1 MIPTKIKGNND
12 MPDFKSRKI
21 ALNIMLFVLL
31 ISLMIVLFGDKL
43 FEIERDFEIKNKIF
57 CGFLAFFY
65 LALLGDTYFTKRRK
79 EVKEKI
85 EVPNEFKVFAFKQN
99 LHILLYTF
107 ALLFD
112 IFLIISGKARSS
124 GIVGIIFSIALLIFL
139 PYFIYNMIKRRYYS
153 LEVKSKNIKIFFK
166 NEEIGSFEIK
176 NISLVKFFGSGV
188 FLKKRGFLQKR
199 NAGYPIMKIYAYGTD
214 AVEISLTLRDYWVL
228 KNYFKR
234 YRVNINDIYVE

>member
-65 LALLGDTYFTKRRK
+65 LALLGDTYFTKRRM
-79 EVKEKI
+79 EAKEKI
-85 EVPNEFKVFAFKQN
+85 KVPNEFKVFAFKQN

-166 NEEIGSFEIK
+166 NEEIESFEIK
-176 NISLVKFFGSGV
+176 NISLVKFFGIGV
-188 FLKKRGFLQKR
+188 FFKKRGFSRKR
-199 NAGYPIMKIYAYGTD
+199 NGGYPIMKIYAYEID
-214 AVEISLTLRDYWVL
+214 AIEIPLTLRDYWLL

-234 YRVNINDIYVE
+234 YRVNLDDTYVE

>member
-1 MIPTKIKGNND
+1 MKIKGNND

-31 ISLMIVLFGDKL
+31 ISLMIILFGDKL

-65 LALLGDTYFTKRRK
+65 LALLGDTYFTKRRM
-79 EVKEKI
+79 EAKEKI
-85 EVPNEFKVFAFKQN
+85 KVPNEFKVFAFKQN

-153 LEVKSKNIKIFFK
+153 LELKYKNIKIFFK
-166 NEEIGSFEIK
+166 NKEIGSFEIK

-188 FLKKRGFLQKR
+188 LYTKRSFLRKR
-199 NAGYPIMKIYAYGTD
+199 NAGYPIMKIYTYGTD

-234 YRVNINDIYVE
+234 YRVNVNDIYVE

>member
-1 MIPTKIKGNND
+1 MKIKGNND
-12 MPDFKSRKI
+12 TPDFKSRKI

-79 EVKEKI
+79 EAKEKL

-124 GIVGIIFSIALLIFL
+124 GIVGIIFSTALLIFL

-153 LEVKSKNIKIFFK
+153 LELKYKNIKIFFK
-166 NEEIGSFEIK
+166 NKEIGSFEIK

-188 FLKKRGFLQKR
+188 LYTKRSFLQKR
-199 NAGYPIMKIYAYGTD
+199 NAGYPIMKIYTYGTD
-214 AVEISLTLRDYWVL
+214 AVEISLTLRDYWAL

-234 YRVNINDIYVE
+234 YRVNIDDIYVE

>member
-1 MIPTKIKGNND
+1 

-21 ALNIMLFVLL
+21 PLNIMLFVLL
-31 ISLMIVLFGDKL
+31 ISLMIILFGDKL

-65 LALLGDTYFTKRRK
+65 LALLGDTYFTKRRMEAK
-79 EVKEKI
+79 EEI

-124 GIVGIIFSIALLIFL
+124 GIVGIIFSTALLIFL

-153 LEVKSKNIKIFFK
+153 LELKYKNIKIFFK
-166 NEEIGSFEIK
+166 NKEIGSFEIK

-188 FLKKRGFLQKR
+188 LYTKRSFLQKR
-199 NAGYPIMKIYAYGTD
+199 NAGYPIMKIYTYGTD
-214 AVEISLTLRDYWVL
+214 AVEISLTLRDYWAL

-234 YRVNINDIYVE
+234 YRVNIDDIYVE

>member
-1 MIPTKIKGNND
+1 

-65 LALLGDTYFTKRRK
+65 LALLGDTYFTKRRM
-79 EVKEKI
+79 EAKEKI

-139 PYFIYNMIKRRYYS
+139 PYFIYNMIKRRYYF

-166 NEEIGSFEIK
+166 NEEIGSFEINK
-176 NISLVKFFGSGV
+176 V
-188 FLKKRGFLQKR
+188 
-199 NAGYPIMKIYAYGTD
+199 YP
-214 AVEISLTLRDYWVL
+214 SS
-228 KNYFKR
+228 
-234 YRVNINDIYVE
+234 

>member
-1 MIPTKIKGNND
+1 MKIKGNND

-31 ISLMIVLFGDKL
+31 ISLMIILFGDKL

-65 LALLGDTYFTKRRK
+65 LALLGDTYFTKRRM
-79 EVKEKI
+79 EAKEKI

-124 GIVGIIFSIALLIFL
+124 GIVGIIFSTALLIFL

-153 LEVKSKNIKIFFK
+153 LELKYKNIKIFFK
-166 NEEIGSFEIK
+166 NKEIGSFEIK

-188 FLKKRGFLQKR
+188 LYTKRSFLRKR
-199 NAGYPIMKIYAYGTD
+199 NAGYPIMKIYTYGTD

-234 YRVNINDIYVE
+234 YRVNIDDIYVE

>member
-1 MIPTKIKGNND
+1 

-21 ALNIMLFVLL
+21 ALNIMLFALL

-65 LALLGDTYFTKRRK
+65 LVLLGDTYFTKRRM
-79 EVKEKI
+79 EAKEKI

-124 GIVGIIFSIALLIFL
+124 WIVGIIFSIALLIFL
-139 PYFIYNMIKRRYYS
+139 PYFIYNMIKRRYYF

-188 FLKKRGFLQKR
+188 FSKKRGFLRKR
-199 NAGYPIMKIYAYGTD
+199 NGGYPIVKIHAYGTD
-214 AVEISLTLRDYWVL
+214 TIEIPLTLRDYWLL

-234 YRVNINDIYVE
+234 YRVNIDDIYVE

>member
-1 MIPTKIKGNND
+1 MKIKGNND

-65 LALLGDTYFTKRRK
+65 LALLGDTYFTKRRM
-79 EVKEKI
+79 EAKEKI
-85 EVPNEFKVFAFKQN
+85 KVPNEFKVFAFKQN

-124 GIVGIIFSIALLIFL
+124 GIVGIIFSTALLIFL
-139 PYFIYNMIKRRYYS
+139 PYSIYNMIKRRYYS
-153 LEVKSKNIKIFFK
+153 LELKYKNIKIFFK
-166 NEEIGSFEIK
+166 NKEIGSFEIK

-188 FLKKRGFLQKR
+188 LYTKRSFLRKR
-199 NAGYPIMKIYAYGTD
+199 NAGYPIMKIYTYGTD

-234 YRVNINDIYVE
+234 YRVNVNDIYVE

>member
-21 ALNIMLFVLL
+21 PLNIMLFVLL
-31 ISLMIVLFGDKL
+31 ISLMIILFGDKL

-65 LALLGDTYFTKRRK
+65 LALLGDTYFTKRRM
-79 EVKEKI
+79 EAKEKI

-188 FLKKRGFLQKR
+188 FFKKRGFLRKR
-199 NAGYPIMKIYAYGTD
+199 NGGYPIVKIHAYGTD
-214 AVEISLTLRDYWVL
+214 TIEIPLTLRDYWLL

>member
-1 MIPTKIKGNND
+1 ME
-12 MPDFKSRKI
+12 
-21 ALNIMLFVLL
+21 A
-31 ISLMIVLFGDKL
+31 
-43 FEIERDFEIKNKIF
+43 
-57 CGFLAFFY
+57 
-65 LALLGDTYFTKRRK
+65 
-79 EVKEKI
+79 KEKI
-85 EVPNEFKVFAFKQN
+85 KVPNEFKVFAFKQN

-112 IFLIISGKARSS
+112 IFLIISGEARSS

-153 LEVKSKNIKIFFK
+153 LEEKSKNIKIFFK

-188 FLKKRGFLQKR
+188 FFKKRGFLRKR
-199 NAGYPIMKIYAYGTD
+199 NGGYPIVKIHAYGTD
-214 AVEISLTLRDYWVL
+214 TIEIPLTLRDYWLL

-234 YRVNINDIYVE
+234 YRANIDDTYVE